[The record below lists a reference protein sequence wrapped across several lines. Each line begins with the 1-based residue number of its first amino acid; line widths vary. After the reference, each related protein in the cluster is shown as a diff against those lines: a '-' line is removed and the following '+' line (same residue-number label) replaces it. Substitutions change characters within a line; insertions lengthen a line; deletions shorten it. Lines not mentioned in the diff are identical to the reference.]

1 MKVAI
6 LRIEGTNC
14 EEEMRAAFQSA
25 GFDAEHVHLK
35 QFTQDCARERHRDL
49 FDYDVLMV
57 PGGWSAGDYVRAG
70 AIFAARMKS
79 RLGDELSAFVS
90 EGRLIG
96 GVCNGFQVLI
106 ELGLLPGTAGIS
118 DTPQA
123 ALAGNLAGFQCRPVY
138 LRHESPSPFTHTIE
152 KGAILQIPVANGE
165 GRLTFGKDNEQR
177 VAELE
182 ENDQVVFRYCRPDGS
197 DADLAFPWN
206 PSNSVADI
214 AGICNRERTV
224 FGMMPHPE
232 RVMHSLQMADWTRR
246 PQQESG
252 DGRALFESIAE
263 SVRKNAI

>member
-1 MKVAI
+1 MKAAI

-35 QFTQDCARERHRDL
+35 QLTGDCAKERHRDL
-49 FDYDVLMV
+49 FDFDVLMV

-79 RLGDELSAFVS
+79 RLGKELAAFVS
-90 EGRLIG
+90 EGRLVG

-123 ALAGNLAGFQCRPVY
+123 ALAGNLEGFQCRPVY
-138 LRHESPSPFTHTIE
+138 LRHESSTPFTHTLE
-152 KGAILQIPVANGE
+152 KGAVLQVPVANGE
-165 GRLTFGKDNEQR
+165 GRLTFGKDNEAR

-182 ENDQVVFRYCRPDGS
+182 DNAQIVFRYCLPDGG
-197 DADLAFPWN
+197 DADFAFPWN
-206 PSNSVADI
+206 PSHSVADI
-214 AGICNRERTV
+214 AGICNPQRTV

-232 RVMHSLQMADWTRR
+232 RVMHPHQMGDWTRM
-246 PQQESG
+246 PPGKEG
-252 DGRALFESIAE
+252 DGRALFESIAS
-263 SVRKNAI
+263 SVRKAAR